1 MTFPQTD
8 FPHWAQ
14 TALAESSWE
23 GFIDVDGAW
32 IHYITWGDVTKPP
45 LVLIHGNAACGEW
58 WRFIAPFLAEDYY
71 VIAPDLAGMGDSS
84 HTGRYE
90 RERYAQQVVTV
101 AQTLAPGR
109 KPLLVGHSL
118 GGMVAILAG
127 NAYGEQLA
135 GIIVVDWPPQEPE
148 LKDPS
153 PFDLANPQPRI
164 YPDRDSALARFKV
177 VPKQD
182 VNCAFYL
189 QHIAQHSIKAED
201 GGATATYAGRLWI
214 PGNGQGLHADYEDSP
229 RLVAHYLDA
238 LLDGADPRGL
248 RQTFIASGPD
258 VLDDLAARSQVQFT
272 SAGRH
277 PDSVVASGAAKTG
290 RAAYH
295 AASQAF
301 ARSVAPS
308 YRGVNPQPTS
318 TFQHV

>member
-135 GIIVVDWPPQEPE
+135 GIVVVDWPPQEPE

-153 PFDLANPQPRI
+153 PFDLAIPQPRI

-201 GGATATYAGRLWI
+201 GGWRWKFDPAALSQRRKPSFVSDLLAMRCPAALMWGALTARF
-214 PGNGQGLHADYEDSP
+214 D
-229 RLVAHYLDA
+229 
-238 LLDGADPRGL
+238 
-248 RQTFIASGPD
+248 
-258 VLDDLAARSQVQFT
+258 
-272 SAGRH
+272 
-277 PDSVVASGAAKTG
+277 DSVRRLCREKFTG
-290 RAAYH
+290 ILPMTEIPNSRH
-295 AASQAF
+295 
-301 ARSVAPS
+301 
-308 YRGVNPQPTS
+308 
-318 TFQHV
+318 HVMLDEPLALVTALRTQLANWR

>member
-1 MTFPQTD
+1 MSTVCD
-8 FPHWAQ
+8 
-14 TALAESSWE
+14 LL
-23 GFIDVDGAW
+23 VVGA
-32 IHYITWGDVTKPP
+32 G
-45 LVLIHGNAACGEW
+45 A
-58 WRFIAPFLAEDYY
+58 
-71 VIAPDLAGMGDSS
+71 AGMTAAFVGALEGLRPTLCESM
-84 HTGRYE
+84 
-90 RERYAQQVVTV
+90 QQV
-101 AQTLAPGR
+101 
-109 KPLLVGHSL
+109 
-118 GGMVAILAG
+118 
-127 NAYGEQLA
+127 
-135 GIIVVDWPPQEPE
+135 
-148 LKDPS
+148 
-153 PFDLANPQPRI
+153 
-164 YPDRDSALARFKV
+164 
-177 VPKQD
+177 
-182 VNCAFYL
+182 
-189 QHIAQHSIKAED
+189 

-258 VLDDLAARSQVQFT
+258 VLDDLAARSHVQFT